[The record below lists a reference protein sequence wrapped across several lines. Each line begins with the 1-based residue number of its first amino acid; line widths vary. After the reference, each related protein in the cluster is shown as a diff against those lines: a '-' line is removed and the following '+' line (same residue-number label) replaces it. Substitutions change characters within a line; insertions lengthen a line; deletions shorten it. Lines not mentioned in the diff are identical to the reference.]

1 MEWSDETHF
10 GVEDNSNPPTKY
22 ATPSLLLLF
31 HSHADPAK
39 CVVLRWVV
47 DFAAPETKLPERTLW
62 ASAEKLR
69 SSHCAPQH
77 LTRPSPCV
85 PSLHPSFHT
94 SASLPSPL
102 SLPHPSPDNCPCN
115 NSPRHLAKSTAS
127 RSSPG
132 ACQVRTFRNHWTF
145 VNCTEGVLRNMTAD
159 WGKVLVPVC

>member
-1 MEWSDETHF
+1 MCTRKISVCATRSVRTTRCAVFMEWSDETHF

-39 CVVLRWVV
+39 CVVSRRVV

-85 PSLHPSFHT
+85 PSAASKLSYVCLP
-94 SASLPSPL
+94 SLPPPPISRQL
-102 SLPHPSPDNCPCN
+102 SLQQLSQ
-115 NSPRHLAKSTAS
+115 T
-127 RSSPG
+127 PG
-132 ACQVRTFRNHWTF
+132 E
-145 VNCTEGVLRNMTAD
+145 VNRI
-159 WGKVLVPVC
+159 PFFP